1 MTLLSGCKR
10 HGDLDR
16 GERAARKVFELAP
29 AETLPHVFLSN
40 MYAAAKRF
48 DDARRVLK
56 EMEERGVTS
65 PVAVSY
71 IEIDNELHMFTSGGR
86 DEQHEGHDG
95 RTMERVRSLL
105 LELLEPMKQ
114 AGYVPDTR
122 EVYLEQQGGT
132 SEEEKQRSLCF
143 HSKRLAIAY
152 GLIAAKD
159 PDDSSPLGVVNSHR
173 VCSDCHSLSD
183 IIEKG
188 IFSWRGQNESKKI
201 VPDKARLDP
210 LHAHKAGVLVALKRS
225 LLGLGNT
232 SDWTVE
238 NSDRACTDWK
248 GVICNSDDSEVVE
261 LHLAG
266 NGFTGEISSPALG
279 QLASL
284 RVLDVSK
291 NRLVGSLPAELG
303 LLQSL
308 QALDVSGNRLTGS
321 LPRDLG
327 NCSALRF
334 LNAQQN
340 QLQGP
345 IPPQLGALQRLEILV
360 LDNNRLSGSLPPS
373 LANCS
378 KLQEIWLTS
387 NDVEG
392 EIPQEVGAM
401 QELRV
406 FFVERNR
413 LEGLIPPVFANCSSL
428 ELLALGENS
437 LGGRI
442 PDELGRLENLVALS
456 LYSLQQLEGPIPPE
470 IGNNSKLEWFDIN
483 GNSLMHGSIPVSLLQ
498 LPRLATLQL
507 SYFNN
512 TSDRPVPEQL
522 WNMTQLEFL
531 GMGRT
536 NSRGILSPIVGNL
549 TRLRSLALNGN
560 RFEGSVPDELSKC
573 PRMET
578 LILSDNRLL
587 GGVPRSLGT
596 LERLRLLMLD
606 GNQLSGA
613 IPEELGNCTNLEELV
628 LERNFFRGAIPESI
642 ARMAKLRSLLLY
654 GNQLSG
660 VIPAPASPEMIDMRL
675 HGNSLSG
682 SIPPSVGNLSKL
694 SILYLSN
701 NKLDGSIPATLG
713 QLRRL
718 TQVDFSENQLTGG
731 IPGSLASCDSL
742 QLLDLSSNL
751 LSGEIP
757 ASIGEWTG
765 FQTADKNQALNISSM
780 TPAGVFPE
788 NSTDAYRRTVSED
801 LAGIVDGHT
810 YQQYARELEVP
821 GVLDLSANQLTGEIP
836 ASLGKLAGVRELNL
850 SHNRLSGG
858 IPWTLGEMTSM
869 AVLDLSFNRI
879 NGMIPGGLAR
889 LHLLKDLRVVFND
902 LEGRIPETL
911 EFGASSYEG
920 NPGLCGEPLSRP
932 CEGDGLVDVGDGAT
946 WWKENV
952 SNGAFVVGFLGGFF
966 TMLWSAIFL
975 FVCQPGITNYYLN
988 FCSVKVQAQFT
999 LMEPIDLEHFMQTE
1013 YEPLEPRPRLLRYYK
1028 GDLKIVLLEE
1038 NEAELPL
1045 DARTLAQP
1053 TLAARHP
1060 VAAWNNIYAGT
1071 SKPHEFVLLVQSV
1084 AAVQCSRSVSEEVK
1098 IPKGVEI
1105 VNDIEQN
1112 GEHNTLALS
1121 RHRARGSR
1129 QLGVYVCYCSLASVH
1144 SSAYPPRTPEL
1155 ADKLAS
1161 YSTEDSMVLYLEQV
1175 LGEELD
1181 GKSPLRALLQSS

>member
-1 MTLLSGCKR
+1 MELMIWLILLS
-10 HGDLDR
+10 
-16 GERAARKVFELAP
+16 
-29 AETLPHVFLSN
+29 TLGSST
-40 MYAAAKRF
+40 A
-48 DDARRVLK
+48 
-56 EMEERGVTS
+56 
-65 PVAVSY
+65 
-71 IEIDNELHMFTSGGR
+71 
-86 DEQHEGHDG
+86 
-95 RTMERVRSLL
+95 SL
-105 LELLEPMKQ
+105 
-114 AGYVPDTR
+114 
-122 EVYLEQQGGT
+122 
-132 SEEEKQRSLCF
+132 
-143 HSKRLAIAY
+143 
-152 GLIAAKD
+152 
-159 PDDSSPLGVVNSHR
+159 N
-173 VCSDCHSLSD
+173 
-183 IIEKG
+183 
-188 IFSWRGQNESKKI
+188 
-201 VPDKARLDP
+201 
-210 LHAHKAGVLVALKRS
+210 AHKAGVLVALKRS

-266 NGFTGEISSPALG
+266 NGFTGEISSVALG

-291 NRLVGSLPAELG
+291 NLLVGSLPAELG

-360 LDNNRLSGSLPPS
+360 HNNRLSGSLPPS

-456 LYSLQQLEGPIPPE
+456 LHSVQRLEGPIPPE
-470 IGNNSKLEWFDIN
+470 ISNNSKLEWFDIN

-531 GMGRT
+531 GIGRT
-536 NSRGILSPIVGNL
+536 NSRGILSSIVGNL
-549 TRLRSLALNGN
+549 TRLRSLRLNGN

-573 PRMET
+573 TRMEM
-578 LILSDNRLL
+578 LILSNNRLL
-587 GGVPRSLGT
+587 GGVTRSLGT
-596 LERLRLLMLD
+596 LQRLRVLMLG

-660 VIPAPASPEMIDMRL
+660 VIPAPASPEIIDMRL

-718 TQVDFSENQLTGG
+718 TRVDFSENQLTGG
-731 IPGSLASCDSL
+731 IPGSLASCDTL

-765 FQTADKNQALNISSM
+765 F
-780 TPAGVFPE
+780 
-788 NSTDAYRRTVSED
+788 
-801 LAGIVDGHT
+801 
-810 YQQYARELEVP
+810 
-821 GVLDLSANQLTGEIP
+821 DLSANQLTGEIP
-836 ASLGKLAGVRELNL
+836 TSLGKLAGVRELNL
-850 SHNRLSGG
+850 SHNWLSGG

-879 NGMIPGGLAR
+879 NGTIPGGLAR

-932 CEGDGLVDVGDGAT
+932 CEGDGLVDVGDGVT

-966 TMLWSAIFL
+966 TFL
-975 FVCQPGITNYYLN
+975 I
-988 FCSVKVQAQFT
+988 
-999 LMEPIDLEHFMQTE
+999 E
-1013 YEPLEPRPRLLRYYK
+1013 YEVLRGSVFEELSVAY
-1028 GDLKIVLLEE
+1028 VLLGAMP
-1038 NEAELPL
+1038 NSMLKLFQWNLKARMNQLPWQMIQL
-1045 DARTLAQP
+1045 TQ
-1053 TLAARHP
+1053 
-1060 VAAWNNIYAGT
+1060 
-1071 SKPHEFVLLVQSV
+1071 K
-1084 AAVQCSRSVSEEVK
+1084 
-1098 IPKGVEI
+1098 
-1105 VNDIEQN
+1105 
-1112 GEHNTLALS
+1112 
-1121 RHRARGSR
+1121 
-1129 QLGVYVCYCSLASVH
+1129 QLGILH
-1144 SSAYPPRTPEL
+1144 SS
-1155 ADKLAS
+1155 
-1161 YSTEDSMVLYLEQV
+1161 SMQIAVCCYEKF
-1175 LGEELD
+1175 ELD
-1181 GKSPLRALLQSS
+1181 GLGSFAMAIGSSGFQVLKHLLAAQAGQAQQTMQAVHLCALLSASTQQGMCVFLLEFHHAERLHSLFQRKEHKSSEQDFGNEQLQWCGQRHRQGSSGQGFAGMDGKQGCGRAWRGFAFITYKSVEAPRKAIDDPNKTIG

>member
-1 MTLLSGCKR
+1 
-10 HGDLDR
+10 
-16 GERAARKVFELAP
+16 
-29 AETLPHVFLSN
+29 

-188 IFSWRGQNESKKI
+188 IFVRDGSRFHHFEKGACSCGDHW
-201 VPDKARLDP
+201 
-210 LHAHKAGVLVALKRS
+210 S

-952 SNGAFVVGFLGGFF
+952 SNGAFVVGFLGLKQILAGILRKHARQI
-966 TMLWSAIFL
+966 TRRGYILLKPAKSSSFL
-975 FVCQPGITNYYLN
+975 DYYLN

-1013 YEPLEPRPRLLRYYK
+1013 YE
-1028 GDLKIVLLEE
+1028 
-1038 NEAELPL
+1038 

-1071 SKPHEFVLLVQSV
+1071 SKPHEFVLCFLLVESKYDQFGFQSYRNKSHMVLLVQSV

-1112 GEHNTLALS
+1112 GEVCETNFFDP
-1121 RHRARGSR
+1121 GE
-1129 QLGVYVCYCSLASVH
+1129 GV
-1144 SSAYPPRTPEL
+1144 
-1155 ADKLAS
+1155 
-1161 YSTEDSMVLYLEQV
+1161 
-1175 LGEELD
+1175 
-1181 GKSPLRALLQSS
+1181 